1 VVALLL
7 LVTATG
13 RHQVKA
19 STSTSGQ
26 DTNRIRPLTM
36 NNFLTAASA
45 AANMDQSIPECSAAF
60 QRIQDQE
67 RLAYAP
73 YPPDF
78 KGTWVSQ
85 E

>member
-1 VVALLL
+1 
-7 LVTATG
+7 
-13 RHQVKA
+13 
-19 STSTSGQ
+19 
-26 DTNRIRPLTM
+26 M